1 MRHHL
6 LALLLLLGPWPAFSA
21 SNAPVIVSHPLS
33 QTVIPGSTIV
43 LSVTATGDFPLFFQW
58 YHNAQPK
65 PGATNS
71 TLVITNIQA
80 PAAGD
85 YYAQVANSN
94 GVATSTV
101 ARITVAASYTLNLP
115 AGFSFVANH
124 FLTPTQGFPPV
135 PDGTIAYHWNAS
147 LQQYSDAFTFVAG
160 IGWTPGDFIVQPG
173 EGALL
178 NLPVPAALTFVGE
191 TRPSPLPLSMLPGFN
206 LVSAQAPKPSTF
218 DDIMGFP
225 PADGTVMYRYR
236 TNRDPN
242 HLDYDN
248 FRIHLF
254 KGGAWHDTPP
264 VVKVGE
270 AVFVT
275 LADPV
280 VIANHPFDTTVPP
293 GGTAVFNVIANGT
306 GPLSYQWRRNGQDIP
321 GETNSM
327 LMVLNVE
334 PASAGSYSVVVMNV
348 LGAVSSQPALL
359 KIDVP
364 PWPFMDFFLD
374 QMVIPF
380 SQHVLVGSNIA
391 ATAEPGEPRHA
402 GHRPM
407 HSVWTTWIAPF
418 DGIATFETLG
428 SSFDSTMAVYSGDSI
443 SNLVLVAADDDS
455 DGFHSSRL
463 TFNAEANK
471 PYRIAIDSVGGA
483 PGNIV
488 LAWDLEPTPDRLP
501 DLIFDLDD
509 ITVRPGDMATFSI
522 ATSAANAAYLW
533 FFNGTAI
540 ATTGASLTIS
550 NVSPVNVGTYYV
562 KVFSGGRV
570 RESRRATLQL
580 FIPSPGGT
588 LQDARGTAKFFE
600 LPDIMNAAGFP
611 PNLAAPGAKASRPK
625 LGGST
630 AHGYSGSQVFS
641 TAGAGK
647 EPGEPNHCGYA
658 GGNSYWYA
666 VQAETNGTMF
676 MNTDGSTFDTV
687 LAVYIGPGDSFVTLT
702 NVACDNNSGLDGLD
716 SSVSFPA
723 TKDTIYWIAVDGI
736 GGASGTVRLRYQLIR
751 PLTMTNWLF
760 SSSNNN
766 GRLVFRVN
774 STPNVVTSIETTTN
788 LANWSGL
795 ITNSN
800 ASGIITY
807 TNTNSLTAS
816 NRLFRAVNRF

>member
-6 LALLLLLGPWPAFSA
+6 LALLFLLGPWPVLAA
-21 SNAPVIVSHPLS
+21 SNAPVITLHPVS
-33 QTVIPGSTIV
+33 QTVLPGSTV
-43 LSVTATGDFPLFFQW
+43 ALNVTATGDFPLFFQW

-65 PGATNS
+65 AGATNP

-94 GVATSTV
+94 GVATSAV
-101 ARITVAASYTLNLP
+101 ARITLAASYTLNLP

-135 PDGTIAYHWNAS
+135 PDGTIAYHWDAS
-147 LQQYSDAFTFVAG
+147 LQQYSDAFTFIAG
-160 IGWTPGDFIVQPG
+160 VGWTPAEFIVQPG

-178 NLPVPAALTFVGE
+178 NLPTPATLTFAGE

-206 LVSAQAPKPSTF
+206 LVSAQTPKPSTF
-218 DDIMGFP
+218 EQIMGFP
-225 PADGTVMYRYR
+225 PANGTVMYRYR
-236 TNRDPN
+236 TNRDP
-242 HLDYDN
+242 HHFDYDN
-248 FRIHLF
+248 FRIHHF
-254 KGGAWHDTPP
+254 KDGAWHDTPP
-264 VVKVGE
+264 IVRVGE

-275 LADPV
+275 VADPV
-280 VIANHPFDTTVPP
+280 VIANHPFDTTVPQ
-293 GGTAVFNVIANGT
+293 GATAMFSVTAAGT

-321 GETNSM
+321 GETNST
-327 LMVLNVE
+327 LVIFDVQ

-359 KIDVP
+359 KLDLP
-364 PWPFMDFFLD
+364 PWPFMDFFQD
-374 QMVIPF
+374 QILISL
-380 SQHVLVGSNIA
+380 SQHVLVGSNVA

-402 GHRPM
+402 GHRPL
-407 HSVWTTWIAPF
+407 HSVWATWIAPF

-428 SSFDSTMAVYSGDSI
+428 SSFDSAMAVYTGDSI
-443 SNLVLVAADDDS
+443 TNLVLVAADDDS

-463 TFNAEANK
+463 SFNAEANK
-471 PYRIAIDSVGGA
+471 PYRIAIDGVGGT

-488 LAWDLEPTPDRLP
+488 FAWDIEPTIDRLP
-501 DLIFDLDD
+501 DLLFDLAD
-509 ITVRPGDMATFSI
+509 ITVRPGDTASFSI
-522 ATSAANAAYLW
+522 ATSAANAGYLW
-533 FFNGTAI
+533 FFNGSTVATA
-540 ATTGASLTIS
+540 GSSLTIS
-550 NVSPVNVGTYYV
+550 NVTPAQVGTYYV
-562 KVFSGGRV
+562 KVFSNGRV

-611 PNLAAPGAKASRPK
+611 PNAANPGAKAVSPK

-687 LAVYIGPGDSFVTLT
+687 LAVYIGPGDSFLTLT

-716 SSVSFPA
+716 SSLSFSA
-723 TKDTIYWIAVDGI
+723 TKDTIYWVAVDGV

-760 SSSNNN
+760 STSNNN

-774 STPNVVTSIETTTN
+774 TTPNVATSIETTTN
-788 LANWSGL
+788 LAIWSAL
-795 ITNSN
+795 TTNSN
-800 ASGIITY
+800 ASGLFTY
-807 TNTNSLTAS
+807 TNTNGLAFS